1 MPASPHILHSK
12 SAICA
17 KPRTRNTRR
26 TKTSTKTCWTSWWIW
41 WTIALIAACSGAC
54 RVDTREPR
62 TAESVAPAEP
72 ADPNGAETHPPGAMP
87 ELVESMRES
96 LATTPDPSDGGGR
109 AWLEQMPGDPEFAIA
124 GAPGR
129 FTLIY
134 EVGPEGIAV
143 GGMIYFQ
150 VSPFWEWSTPH
161 VEEPDFEG
169 YTVLTANDE
178 DIELDASTL
187 DQQLLGLRVSG
198 RALRAGDQIKLVY
211 GAGPAG
217 AIADAFAEEN
227 SRFWFAVDGD
237 GDGFR
242 VFLEDSP
249 GIDVLP
255 APPSQLRI
263 TLPSVARP
271 GKPFRITIAALDP
284 RANTGYPFEGTI
296 TLTST
301 PTEFEL
307 ELAEPVIFV
316 ASDRGRKTFE
326 AIVREPGV
334 VRVRAESENGLIGES
349 NPMLVA
355 SDGQNIF
362 WGDLHGHTSLSDGT
376 GTVEDY
382 FIYARDASALDVV
395 AITDHDHWGVLP
407 LDEHPEFWE
416 KTKIQTRRFHQPG
429 RFVTLLGYE
438 WTSWIHGHRHVL
450 YFEDEGEIYSSISL
464 DYETPTQLW
473 DALRGKR
480 ALTFAHHSAGG
491 VMPTNWAIPP
501 DPVLEPLTEIAS
513 VHGSSEALD
522 SPNLIY
528 DSVPGNFVR
537 DVLDRGYRF
546 GFLGSGDSHDGHPGL
561 AHLAMGSGGLA
572 AIITD
577 TLTRE
582 SVLEAL
588 RARRVY
594 ATNGPRILLRT
605 ALDSHPMGA
614 LIPKP
619 EAGSF
624 SGELFV
630 QVIAEG
636 PLERVDLIRSGKL
649 VDSTPI
655 DGLLEITLGREIE
668 NLVSGEYL
676 YVRAVQEDSGAAWSS
691 PIYVE

>member
-1 MPASPHILHSK
+1 LVV
-12 SAICA
+12 
-17 KPRTRNTRR
+17 
-26 TKTSTKTCWTSWWIW
+26 
-41 WTIALIAACSGAC
+41 LVAACLGAC
-54 RVDTREPR
+54 RGENREPPP
-62 TAESVAPAEP
+62 TAEGLLPTEP
-72 ADPNGAETHPPGAMP
+72 TSPNGDEIDPSGPKP
-87 ELVESMRES
+87 EIVESLRES
-96 LATTPDPSDGGGR
+96 LAITPHPSDGGGR

-124 GAPGR
+124 GTPGR
-129 FTLIY
+129 FTLVY

-161 VEEPDFEG
+161 VEEPDFPG
-169 YTVLTANDE
+169 YTVLSASDE
-178 DIELDASTL
+178 DIQLDAATL
-187 DQQLLGLRVSG
+187 DEQLLGLRVSG
-198 RALRAGDQIKLVY
+198 RALRAGDRITLVY

-217 AIADAFAEEN
+217 ALADALAEKN

-249 GIDVLP
+249 GIDVLS

-263 TLPSVARP
+263 TLPSVAQP

-284 RANTGYPFEGTI
+284 HANTGYPFEGGI
-296 TLTST
+296 ALTST
-301 PTEFEL
+301 PVESEL
-307 ELAEPVIFV
+307 ELAESVIFV

-326 AIVREPGV
+326 AIVREPGI
-334 VRVRAESENGLIGES
+334 VRVRAESDDGLIGES
-349 NPMLVA
+349 NPMLVG
-355 SDGQNIF
+355 SDVQNIF
-362 WGDLHGHTSLSDGT
+362 WGDFHGHTSLSDGT

-382 FIYARDASALDVV
+382 FLYARDVSALDVV
-395 AITDHDHWGVLP
+395 AITDHDHWGVLQ
-407 LDEHPEFWE
+407 LDQHPEFWE
-416 KTKIQTRRFHQPG
+416 ETKTETRRFHQPG

-473 DALRGKR
+473 DVLRGKR

-491 VMPTNWAIPP
+491 VIRTNWEIPP

-522 SPNLIY
+522 SPALIY
-528 DSVPGNFVR
+528 DPVPGNFVR

-546 GFLGSGDSHDGHPGL
+546 GFVGSGDSHDGHPGL
-561 AHLAMGSGGLA
+561 AHLITDSGGLA
-572 AIITD
+572 AIIAD

-582 SVLEAL
+582 SVLEAM

-605 ALDSHPMGA
+605 ALDGHPMGA

-619 EAGSF
+619 EAGSY

-630 QVIAEG
+630 QVIAET

-649 VDSTPI
+649 VDSSPI
-655 DGLLEITLGREIE
+655 EGALEITLGREIE
-668 NLVSGEYL
+668 DLVSGEYL
-676 YVRAVQEDSGAAWSS
+676 YVRAVQEDSGTAWSS
-691 PIYVE
+691 PIYIE

>member
-1 MPASPHILHSK
+1 MS
-12 SAICA
+12 
-17 KPRTRNTRR
+17 TRR
-26 TKTSTKTCWTSWWIW
+26 CSIW
-41 WTIALIAACSGAC
+41 WTIVLIAACCGAC
-54 RVDTREPR
+54 RAETQERR
-62 TAESVAPAEP
+62 TDERVLPAES
-72 ADPNGAETHPPGAMP
+72 ADPNGTETYPPGAIP
-87 ELVESMRES
+87 EIVEGLRAS
-96 LATTPDPSDGGGR
+96 LAATPHPSDGGGR
-109 AWLEQMPGDPEFAIA
+109 AWLEQLPGDPEFAIA

-129 FTLIY
+129 FRLIY

-150 VSPFWEWSTPH
+150 VSPFWYWSTPQI
-161 VEEPDFEG
+161 EEPDLEG
-169 YTVLTANDE
+169 YTTLTANDE
-178 DIELDASTL
+178 DIQLDVATL
-187 DQQLLGLRVSG
+187 DEQLLGLRVAG

-211 GAGPAG
+211 GAGPAR
-217 AIADAFAEEN
+217 AIADALAEKN

-249 GIDVLP
+249 GIDVLSAP
-255 APPSQLRI
+255 ASQFRI
-263 TLPSVARP
+263 TLPSVSRP

-284 RANTGYPFEGTI
+284 TANTGYPFEGRVA
-296 TLTST
+296 LTST
-301 PTEFEL
+301 PAEFEL

-326 AIVREPGV
+326 AIVRKPGV
-334 VRVRAESENGLIGES
+334 LRVSAESEDGLVGQS
-349 NPMLVA
+349 NPMLVS
-355 SDGQNIF
+355 SDGQNVF

-382 FIYARDASALDVV
+382 FIYARDVSALDVV
-395 AITDHDHWGVLP
+395 AITDHDHWGMLQ
-407 LDEHPEFWE
+407 LDRHPEFWE
-416 KTKIQTRRFHQPG
+416 ETKAQTRRFHQPG

-438 WTSWIHGHRHVL
+438 WTNWIHGHRHVL

-491 VMPTNWAIPP
+491 VIPTNWEIPP
-501 DPVLEPLTEIAS
+501 DPILEPLTEIVS
-513 VHGSSEALD
+513 VHGSSEAPD
-522 SPNLIY
+522 SPVPIY
-528 DSVPGNFVR
+528 DPVPGNFVR
-537 DVLDRGYRF
+537 DALDRGYRF
-546 GFLGSGDSHDGHPGL
+546 GFVGSGDSHDGHPGL
-561 AHLAMGSGGLA
+561 AHLVMESGGLA

-577 TLTRE
+577 VLTRE
-582 SVLEAL
+582 SVLAAL

-605 ALDSHPMGA
+605 ALDSYPMGA

-619 EAGSF
+619 EGGSYQ
-624 SGELFV
+624 GELSV
-630 QVIAEG
+630 RVIAET

-649 VDSTPI
+649 VHSIAI
-655 DGLLEITLGREIE
+655 DGLLEVTLRREIKD
-668 NLVSGEYL
+668 LVSGEYL
-676 YVRAVQEDSGAAWSS
+676 YVRAVQEDLGAAWSS

>member
-1 MPASPHILHSK
+1 LAVGEIWV
-12 SAICA
+12 SA
-17 KPRTRNTRR
+17 RR
-26 TKTSTKTCWTSWWIW
+26 WWIW
-41 WTIALIAACSGAC
+41 WTIALIAAGSGAC
-54 RVDTREPR
+54 RGETREPR
-62 TAESVAPAEP
+62 TAEGELPTEP
-72 ADPNGAETHPPGAMP
+72 ADPNGAETYPAGENL
-87 ELVESMRES
+87 ELVESLRES
-96 LATTPDPSDGGGR
+96 LATTPHPSDGGGR

-129 FTLIY
+129 FTVVY
-134 EVGPEGIAV
+134 EVGQEGIAV

-150 VSPFWEWSTPH
+150 VSPFWQWSTPQ
-161 VEEPDFEG
+161 VEEPDLEG
-169 YTVLTANDE
+169 YTLLTANDE
-178 DIELDASTL
+178 DIQIDAATL

-217 AIADAFAEEN
+217 AMADYLAEKN

-237 GDGFR
+237 ADGFR
-242 VFLEDSP
+242 VFLKDSP

-255 APPSQLRI
+255 APPGQLRI
-263 TLPSVARP
+263 TLPSVSRP
-271 GKPFRITIAALDP
+271 GESFRITIAALDP
-284 RANTGYPFEGTI
+284 NANAGYPFEGRV

-301 PTEFEL
+301 PAESEL
-307 ELAEPVIFV
+307 ELAKSVIFV

-326 AIVREPGV
+326 AIAPEHGV
-334 VRVRAESENGLIGES
+334 IRVRAESESGLVGES

-355 SDGQNIF
+355 SDGQNVF

-382 FIYARDASALDVV
+382 FIYARDVSALDVV
-395 AITDHDHWGVLP
+395 AITDHDHWGVLQ
-407 LDEHPEFWE
+407 LDMFPEFWE
-416 KTKIQTRRFHQPG
+416 ETKTQTRRFHQPG

-438 WTSWIHGHRHVL
+438 WTNWIHGHRHVL
-450 YFEDEGEIYSSISL
+450 YFEDEGEIYSSISPE
-464 DYETPTQLW
+464 YETPTQLW

-491 VMPTNWAIPP
+491 VMPTNWAFPP
-501 DPVLEPLTEIAS
+501 DPVLEPLTEIVS

-522 SPNLIY
+522 SPVPIY
-528 DSVPGNFVR
+528 DPIPGNFVR
-537 DVLDRGYRF
+537 DILDRGYRF
-546 GFLGSGDSHDGHPGL
+546 GFVGSGDGHDGHPGL
-561 AHLAMGSGGLA
+561 AHLVTDTGGLA

-605 ALDSHPMGA
+605 ALDSYHMGA

-619 EAGSF
+619 EAGSYN
-624 SGELFV
+624 GELFV
-630 QVIAEG
+630 RVIAEA

-649 VDSTPI
+649 VDSIPI
-655 DGLLEITLGREIE
+655 DGLLEITLSQKIKD
-668 NLVSGEYL
+668 LVSGEYL
-676 YVRAVQEDSGAAWSS
+676 YVRAVQEDTGAAWSS

>member
-1 MPASPHILHSK
+1 MLTVAAVLAVGEIRVSM
-12 SAICA
+12 
-17 KPRTRNTRR
+17 R
-26 TKTSTKTCWTSWWIW
+26 SWWIW
-41 WTIALIAACSGAC
+41 GTIALIAACSGGC
-54 RVDTREPR
+54 RVETREPH
-62 TAESVAPAEP
+62 TTEGSPAAESVNP
-72 ADPNGAETHPPGAMP
+72 DGAETYPPGAIP
-87 ELVESMRES
+87 ELVESLRES
-96 LATTPDPSDGGGR
+96 LAITPHPSDGGGR
-109 AWLEQMPGDPEFAIA
+109 AWLEKMPGDPEFAIA

-143 GGMIYFQ
+143 DGMIYFQ
-150 VSPFWEWSTPH
+150 VSPFWEWSTPQ
-161 VEEPDFEG
+161 VEDPNLEG
-169 YTVLTANDE
+169 YTVLTASDE
-178 DIELDASTL
+178 DIQFDASTL
-187 DQQLLGLRVSG
+187 DQQLLGLRVTG
-198 RALRAGDQIKLVY
+198 RALRAGDQIKLVF

-217 AIADAFAEEN
+217 AIADAFTEEN
-227 SRFWFAVDGD
+227 SRFWFAIDGD

-249 GIDVLP
+249 GIDILP
-255 APPSQLRI
+255 APPSQFRV

-271 GKPFRITIAALDP
+271 GKAFRITIAALDP
-284 RANTGYPFEGTI
+284 NANTGYPFEGRI

-301 PTEFEL
+301 PEEIDL
-307 ELAEPVIFV
+307 ELAEPVMFV
-316 ASDRGRKTFE
+316 ASDHGRKTFE

-334 VRVRAESENGLIGES
+334 IRVRAELENGLTGES

-382 FIYARDASALDVV
+382 FIYARDVSALDVV

-407 LDEHPEFWE
+407 FDGHPEFWE
-416 KTKIQTRRFHQPG
+416 ETKTQTRRFHQPG
-429 RFVTLLGYE
+429 RFVALLGYE

-450 YFEDEGEIYSSISL
+450 YFEDEGEVYSSISL

-491 VMPTNWAIPP
+491 VIPTNWAIPP
-501 DPVLEPLTEIAS
+501 DPVLEPLTEITS

-522 SPNLIY
+522 SPKLIY

-561 AHLAMGSGGLA
+561 AHLVMGNGGLA

-582 SVLEAL
+582 SVLEAM
-588 RARRVY
+588 RTRRVY

-605 ALDSHPMGA
+605 ALDGHPMGS

-624 SGELFV
+624 GGELFV
-630 QVIAEG
+630 QVIAEA
-636 PLERVDLIRSGKL
+636 PLERVDLIRSGEL
-649 VDSTPI
+649 VDSVPI

>member
-1 MPASPHILHSK
+1 MLAAAAV
-12 SAICA
+12 SAVGEI
-17 KPRTRNTRR
+17 RVSTRR
-26 TKTSTKTCWTSWWIW
+26 WWIW
-41 WTIALIAACSGAC
+41 WMIALIAACSGAC
-54 RVDTREPR
+54 RVETREPR
-62 TAESVAPAEP
+62 TAEGVPPAEP
-72 ADPNGAETHPPGAMP
+72 ANPNGAETYPPGAIP
-87 ELVESMRES
+87 ELVESLRES
-96 LATTPDPSDGGGR
+96 LATTPHPSDGGGR

-161 VEEPDFEG
+161 VEEPDLEG

-178 DIELDASTL
+178 DIQFDASTL

-217 AIADAFAEEN
+217 AIADAFTEKN

-249 GIDVLP
+249 GIDVLS
-255 APPSQLRI
+255 APPSQLRV
-263 TLPSVARP
+263 TLPSVVRP

-284 RANTGYPFEGTI
+284 RANTGYPFEGRI

-301 PTEFEL
+301 PTELEL

-334 VRVRAESENGLIGES
+334 IRVRAESENGLIGDS

-382 FIYARDASALDVV
+382 FIYARDVSALDVV
-395 AITDHDHWGVLP
+395 AITDHDHWGILQ

-416 KTKIQTRRFHQPG
+416 ETKTQTRRFHQPG

-561 AHLAMGSGGLA
+561 AHLVMESGGLA

-619 EAGSF
+619 EAGGF
-624 SGELFV
+624 GGELFI
-630 QVIAEG
+630 QVIAEA

-649 VDSTPI
+649 VDSIPI

>member
-1 MPASPHILHSK
+1 M
-12 SAICA
+12 SAL
-17 KPRTRNTRR
+17 R
-26 TKTSTKTCWTSWWIW
+26 WWIW
-41 WTIALIAACSGAC
+41 WTVALIAACSGAC
-54 RVDTREPR
+54 RGETQEPR
-62 TAESVAPAEP
+62 TAEDVLP
-72 ADPNGAETHPPGAMP
+72 ADPANSNGEEAYPPGAIP
-87 ELVESMRES
+87 ELVESLRQN
-96 LATTPDPSDGGGR
+96 LAVTPHPSDGGGR
-109 AWLEQMPGDPEFAIA
+109 AWLEQMPGDPEFATA
-124 GAPGR
+124 GTPAR

-143 GGMIYFQ
+143 GGKIYFQ
-150 VSPFWEWSTPH
+150 VSPFWEWSTPQ
-161 VEEPDFEG
+161 VEDPDLEG
-169 YTVLTANDE
+169 YTVLTASDT
-178 DIELDASTL
+178 DIQLDVSTL
-187 DQQLLGLRVSG
+187 DEQLLGLRVSG

-217 AIADAFAEEN
+217 AMADALAEKN

-242 VFLEDSP
+242 VFLKDSP

-255 APPSQLRI
+255 GTPSQLRI
-263 TLPSVARP
+263 TLPSVVRP
-271 GKPFRITIAALDP
+271 GRPFRITIAALDLY
-284 RANTGYPFEGTI
+284 ANTGYPFQGKISLI
-296 TLTST
+296 TT
-301 PTEFEL
+301 PAGIEL
-307 ELAEPVIFV
+307 KLEEPVIFV

-334 VRVRAESENGLIGES
+334 IRVRAASEDGLVGES
-349 NPMLVA
+349 NPMLVTV
-355 SDGQNIF
+355 DGPRVF

-382 FIYARDASALDVV
+382 FLYARDVSALDVV

-407 LDEHPEFWE
+407 LDGHPEFWE
-416 KTKIQTRRFHQPG
+416 ETKTQTRRFHQPG

-438 WTSWIHGHRHVL
+438 WTNWIHGHRHVV

-480 ALTFAHHSAGG
+480 VLTFAHHSAGG
-491 VMPTNWAIPP
+491 VMPTNWDFPP
-501 DPVLEPLTEIAS
+501 DPVLEPLTEIVS

-522 SPNLIY
+522 SPVPIY
-528 DSVPGNFVR
+528 DPIPGNFVR
-537 DVLDRGYRF
+537 DILDRGFRF
-546 GFLGSGDSHDGHPGL
+546 GFLGSGDGHDGHPGFT
-561 AHLAMGSGGLA
+561 HLVTDSGGLA
-572 AIITD
+572 AIIAD

-605 ALDSHPMGA
+605 ALDSYSMGA

-619 EAGSF
+619 KSGSYT
-624 SGELFV
+624 GELFV
-630 QVIAEG
+630 HVIAET
-636 PLERVDLIRSGKL
+636 PLERVDLIRSGKV
-649 VDSTPI
+649 VDSMPI
-655 DGLLEITLGREIE
+655 DGLLEVTMGQKIK

-676 YVRAVQEDSGAAWSS
+676 YVRAVQQDSGAAWSS
-691 PIYVE
+691 PIYIE